1 MIASTAYMLEEKE
14 GIYPKTNTGGQ
25 SMTKY
30 VLCVC
35 DGIKQWTLMTRE
47 NYTAYIRNAREKW
60 TFEGHNGFESTEDVL
75 AYVEKYFKISRN
87 DIEII

>member
-1 MIASTAYMLEEKE
+1 MK
-14 GIYPKTNTGGQ
+14 
-25 SMTKY
+25 KY
-30 VLCVC
+30 VLCVGE
-35 DGIKQWTLMTRE
+35 GIKQWTLMTRE
-47 NYTAYIRNAREKW
+47 NYTAYIRNARDMW